1 MQLKELVEFLVKS
14 LVTEPDMVSVKELD
28 DEGFITII
36 VMVPKDDMGRV
47 IGYKGRTINAI
58 RAICEA
64 STYMNNLPK
73 VKIEVNS
80 F

>member
-1 MQLKELVEFLVKS
+1 MNLTELTEFLVKS
-14 LVTEPDMVSVKELD
+14 LVKEPDMVSVKELD
-28 DEGFITII
+28 DEKLITII
-36 VMVPKDDMGRV
+36 VMVPEKDMGKV
-47 IGYKGRTINAI
+47 IGYKGRVINAI
-58 RAICEA
+58 RTIVEA